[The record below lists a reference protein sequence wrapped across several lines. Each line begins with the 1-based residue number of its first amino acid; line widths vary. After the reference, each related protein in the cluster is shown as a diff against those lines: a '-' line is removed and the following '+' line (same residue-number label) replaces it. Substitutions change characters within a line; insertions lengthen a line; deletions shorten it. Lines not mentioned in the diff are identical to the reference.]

1 MSGHNKWS
9 TIKHRKGAQDKKRG
23 KIFTRLIKEIT
34 VAARLGGGDPNGNP
48 RLRTALTA
56 ARGANMPK
64 DNIDRAIKKGT
75 GELEGVTFEE
85 VTYEGYGPDGIA
97 LLVDAV
103 TDNTNRTVSEVRSAF
118 SKRNGNMAAPGAV
131 AWMFEQKGRIMV
143 PKEKSTYDEVFEQ
156 ALEAGAEDVL
166 DEADGWIIMTG
177 REDLYSVV
185 GLLEGLL
192 EVSEAGL
199 VQVPTNEVLVED
211 VASAEK
217 IMRLVDAMEELDD
230 VQTVCD
236 TLRTIH
242 SYPAFAQIYCR
253 MIGGK
258 HPKPKPHPAPKR
270 FETRMCRPRC
280 ILQL

>member
-230 VQTVCD
+230 VQTVWGNFD
-236 TLRTIH
+236 FSDEVTASLE
-242 SYPAFAQIYCR
+242 S
-253 MIGGK
+253 
-258 HPKPKPHPAPKR
+258 
-270 FETRMCRPRC
+270 E
-280 ILQL
+280 